1 MKLRRSMLFVPG
13 NNMRFIEKAIGLKVD
28 GIIFDL
34 EDAVPLA
41 DKDAARGTVRKALA
55 EIDWGQK
62 ERIVRINP
70 PTSEL
75 GLMDVKEIVKAKPDA
90 LLLPKINSVTDVLFA
105 GDLVRQT
112 ENSIGLDRKV
122 ELIATLESAQG
133 VINVDAI
140 AKSDPRL
147 TALAFG
153 PADYTADL
161 GGEITADMTE
171 LLYPRARI
179 AVAAAAAS
187 IDAVDQPYL
196 DVKDDAGL
204 ERDARRGRALGFKGK
219 LLIHPNQIDTVHRVY
234 SPSVNEVEWATKV
247 IEAYTQAVKERRGA
261 VTVEGRMVDTAV
273 VEKAKRIL
281 AINERIKASGG

>member
-1 MKLRRSMLFVPG
+1 MLFVPG